1 MLARSYRSIVLPPE
15 SLIKTIIALGLSV
28 VNEKIDSFVIWP
40 FCSKFK
46 RVHKKELFKV
56 ESTTSEEGVSD
67 TETSQT
73 ESSSVSENA
82 ITPSMW
88 KAEDKKGNYAYLLEE
103 Y

>member
-46 RVHKKELFKV
+46 RVHKKELFKHWLL
-56 ESTTSEEGVSD
+56 D
-67 TETSQT
+67 
-73 ESSSVSENA
+73 
-82 ITPSMW
+82 
-88 KAEDKKGNYAYLLEE
+88 YLLRSGDTVGTRHRRLLLVFLAGLQRQDWHTS
-103 Y
+103 